1 MNCYDW
7 RFRHRVD
14 LTLTISGTQD
24 LDGSWLYTTGNDIPS
39 RRFMRCFGRQGV
51 TPPPYPSDG
60 WSYIP
65 SVSNCGRQRMV
76 PAFTLASRN
85 QPTPFILSSFGV
97 FGPWDTGDPAYY
109 RQLQLFNAQ
118 RYTNSSYWTT
128 LIFQFGYLTIYGFM
142 DGDEYNLY
150 PGKLSISYKVT
161 LI

>member
-1 MNCYDW
+1 
-7 RFRHRVD
+7 
-14 LTLTISGTQD
+14 
-24 LDGSWLYTTGNDIPS
+24 
-39 RRFMRCFGRQGV
+39 
-51 TPPPYPSDG
+51 
-60 WSYIP
+60 
-65 SVSNCGRQRMV
+65 MV